1 MARKKAEKQPEPKM
15 LRVHVAAR
23 ELGLHPLT
31 VRRWIKQGK
40 LQAVRVGLEARIPRS
55 EIERFVGKT
64 DERLLILYARVSG
77 HGQKADLERQKE
89 LLVAWANENRPGRRL
104 LLLFDIGSGISTT
117 RKQLQRLL
125 RLVVHDEVAEIAIT
139 YPDRLTRFGQDYLNV
154 LFESFGTSLTIL
166 EPDETKTPEADLV
179 RDMLS
184 LIASFSGRLYG
195 MRSHKQKELL
205 KCAREVLTSP

>member
-1 MARKKAEKQPEPKM
+1 MARKKADRQPEPKM
-15 LRVHVAAR
+15 VRVHVAAR

-40 LQAVRVGLEARIPRS
+40 LQAVRVGLEARIPRT
-55 EIERFVGKT
+55 EIERFLGKT
-64 DERLLILYARVSG
+64 DARLLILYARVNG

-89 LLVAWANENRPGRRL
+89 QLVAWANENRPGRRQ

-125 RLVVHDEVAEIAIT
+125 HLVVKDEVAEIAIT

-154 LFESFGTSLTIL
+154 LFESFGVTLTVL

-179 RDMLS
+179 RDMLA

>member
-1 MARKKAEKQPEPKM
+1 MARKKTERQPEPKM

-55 EIERFVGKT
+55 EIERFLGKT

-89 LLVAWANENRPGRRL
+89 LLVAWANENRSGRRL
-104 LLLFDIGSGISTT
+104 LLLCDIGSGISTT

-125 RLVVHDEVAEIAIT
+125 QLVVKDEVAEIAIT
-139 YPDRLTRFGQDYLNV
+139 YPDRLTRFGQDYLTV
-154 LFESFGTSLTIL
+154 LFESFGVTLTVL
-166 EPDETKTPEADLV
+166 EPDETKTPEADLG

-205 KCAREVLTSP
+205 KCAKEVLTSP

>member
-1 MARKKAEKQPEPKM
+1 MARKKADRQPEPKM
-15 LRVHVAAR
+15 VRVHVAAR

-40 LQAVRVGLEARIPRS
+40 LQAVRVGLEARIPRT
-55 EIERFVGKT
+55 EIERFLGKT
-64 DERLLILYARVSG
+64 DDRLLILYARVSG

-89 LLVAWANENRPGRRL
+89 PLVAWANEIRPGRRQ

-125 RLVVHDEVAEIAIT
+125 HLVVKDEVAEIAIT

-154 LFESFGTSLTIL
+154 LFESFGVTLTVL

-179 RDMLS
+179 RDMLA

>member
-1 MARKKAEKQPEPKM
+1 MARKKADKPVEPKM
-15 LRVHVAAR
+15 LRVHMAAH

-40 LQAVRVGLEARIPRS
+40 LAAVQVGPEMRIPRT
-55 EIERFVGKT
+55 EIERFLGKT
-64 DERLLILYARVSG
+64 DSRLLILYARVSG

-89 LLVAWANENRPGRRL
+89 LLLTWAKENRPGRRQL
-104 LLLFDIGSGISTT
+104 LLADLGSGVSTT

-125 RLVVHDEVAEIAIT
+125 HLVVKDEVAEIAIT

-154 LFESFGTSLTIL
+154 LFESFGVTLTVL

-205 KCAREVLTSP
+205 KCAKQVLTSP